1 MANVIRER
9 AVPHLPHTKTCSV
22 ALAFTQAATAPQATP
37 GPFATSQAPRT
48 QQELV
53 HSGVS
58 AAQPTGNQHL
68 QRWAQHSERNSVARH
83 LQSQLSPKP
92 TNGGRQRNRLCAPQV
107 PPNLHTGDSR
117 PENPNEE
124 TPKTLGFSGSEDA
137 FASLAMGKW
146 AMRDSNPRLHP
157 CKGCT
162 LAN

>member
-92 TNGGRQRNRLCAPQV
+92 TNGGRQRTHRRTRTRPQAKAGRR
-107 PPNLHTGDSR
+107 T
-117 PENPNEE
+117 PNEE
-124 TPKTLGFSGSEDA
+124 TPKNTGFFGVLRMCSQVFHLRE
-137 FASLAMGKW
+137 W